1 MMYRLSELA
10 QRFGCELHGDDD
22 PSIEGVCT
30 LNPGKPGHV
39 SFLTN
44 SSYRKYLKTTQ
55 AGAVILAAE
64 DAPHSKVPA
73 LVSPHPH
80 LIYARIAGLF
90 QPARTY
96 QAGIHASAVIA
107 EGASVD
113 ANACIGANT
122 IIESGVVVGAGSTI
136 GPGCVIMAGARIGRD
151 CHLVAQVYLGPTV
164 SLGDRVLIHPGVVIG
179 ADGFGL
185 ARDGVAWI
193 KVPQLGG
200 VSIGDDVEIGANTTI
215 DRGAIEDTVLENGVK
230 LDNLIQVGHNVRIG
244 EHTVIAGCVGIAG
257 SAQIGRR
264 CQIGGG
270 VGIGGHLSIADDVI
284 ITGMSMVPNSV
295 KEPGLY
301 SSGIPLETN
310 REWRKHVARFHQLDE
325 LARRIAELEKRLA
338 GLTPDES

>member
-1 MMYRLSELA
+1 MMYRLAELA
-10 QRFGCELHGDDD
+10 QRFDCELQGDGDL
-22 PSIEGVCT
+22 SIEGVCT
-30 LNPGKPGHV
+30 LHPGKPGHV

-44 SSYRKYLKTTQ
+44 SSYRKYLKTTR

-64 DAPHSKVPA
+64 DAIHCKVPA

-80 LIYARIAGLF
+80 LVYAKVAALF
-90 QPARTY
+90 QPPRPH
-96 QAGIHASAVIA
+96 QPGVHPSAVIA
-107 EGASVD
+107 TGAMVAAS
-113 ANACIGANT
+113 ASIGAHVV
-122 IIESGVVVGAGSTI
+122 IEAGAVVGAGSTI
-136 GPGCVIMAGARIGRD
+136 GPGCVIMADARIGRD
-151 CHLVAQVYLGPTV
+151 CHLVAQVYLGPAV
-164 SLGDRVLIHPGVVIG
+164 IVGDRVLIHPGVVIG

-185 ARDGVAWI
+185 ARYGVAWV

-257 SAQIGRR
+257 SAHIGRR

-338 GLTPDES
+338 EQLPDEH